1 MAKSEA
7 EHEEDEEDR
16 QRLADRVLGRLED
29 AVYWGIALVLIIG
42 SVALLIA
49 QFNTMLRL
57 RNAPVDTSMLE
68 VLDGLLLIF
77 IFVELLYAV
86 RACLRSHEIVAEPFL
101 IVGIL
106 AGIKEIVVLSVEA
119 ATLLEKGPAFARA
132 VVEIGVLAG
141 VVLALALAAFVLRER
156 RRDTEDAGEQA
167 ADEDSAARTPDRTPR
182 RTVPSHRRVM
192 YAIIYNVV
200 STPRERMVVSAA
212 LLIRERG
219 AHATAISDVLEHSG
233 APRGSAYHYF
243 PGGRTQLLGEAIE
256 YAGDYVAG
264 KISGRRAS
272 STLLDELGRRCT
284 ASS

>member
-1 MAKSEA
+1 MAKQSEA
-7 EHEEDEEDR
+7 EHKEDEEER
-16 QRLADRVLGRLED
+16 QRVADRVLGMLED
-29 AVYWGIALVLIIG
+29 AVYWAIALVLIIG

-57 RNAPVDTSMLE
+57 RNAPVETTMLE
-68 VLDGLLLIF
+68 ILDGLLLIF

-156 RRDTEDAGEQA
+156 RRDTEDIGEQA
-167 ADEDSAARTPDRTPR
+167 AEQVTHLSLTAPVLGWTS
-182 RTVPSHRRVM
+182 PSVVM
-192 YAIIYNVV
+192 YAIIYRC
-200 STPRERMVVSAA
+200 P
-212 LLIRERG
+212 RG
-219 AHATAISDVLEHSG
+219 APGNAWWSL
-233 APRGSAYHYF
+233 PR
-243 PGGRTQLLGEAIE
+243 
-256 YAGDYVAG
+256 
-264 KISGRRAS
+264 
-272 STLLDELGRRCT
+272 C
-284 ASS
+284 